1 MTSCLRISL
10 LLAREDNPR
19 LYDELA
25 QFPKGQRRVNRLRTL
40 AYDGLL
46 AQRPAPTLR
55 STAPV
60 DLNLNQ
66 DNEDI
71 EARTE
76 RAQASL
82 ELFSEPFGG

>member
-1 MTSCLRISL
+1 MNTVMRISL
-10 LLAREDNPR
+10 VLAREDNPR

-46 AQRPAPTLR
+46 ALRAPAALQPMIGGSDMRQADSPLP
-55 STAPV
+55 S
-60 DLNLNQ
+60 
-66 DNEDI
+66 
-71 EARTE
+71 E

-82 ELFSEPFGG
+82 EMFSEPISE

>member
-1 MTSCLRISL
+1 MRISL
-10 LLAREDNPR
+10 VLAREDNPR

-46 AQRPAPTLR
+46 GLTAAAVVHLPMGGGDRAHVGSL
-55 STAPV
+55 STS
-60 DLNLNQ
+60 D
-66 DNEDI
+66 
-71 EARTE
+71 

-82 ELFSEPFGG
+82 ELFSEPISE

>member
-1 MTSCLRISL
+1 MRISL
-10 LLAREDNPR
+10 VLAREDNPR

-46 AQRPAPTLR
+46 GLPAAAVVPLR
-55 STAPV
+55 VGAGDSAPASSSMAS
-60 DLNLNQ
+60 D
-66 DNEDI
+66 
-71 EARTE
+71 

-82 ELFSEPFGG
+82 ELFSEPIAE

>member
-1 MTSCLRISL
+1 MNSVMRISL
-10 LLAREDNPR
+10 VLAREDNPR

-46 AQRPAPTLR
+46 ALHAPAGLPPAIKNGEV
-55 STAPV
+55 SHV
-60 DLNLNQ
+60 DPLLPS
-66 DNEDI
+66 D
-71 EARTE
+71 

-82 ELFSEPFGG
+82 EMFSEPFSE